1 MRRKTS
7 RLAQIERGDIE
18 RTLNRAGRGMAEA
31 QSAICATGDAG
42 ADCRVATSIPGCTPS
57 GLPSSN
63 VAPRDVH
70 PLPPTALTCVHPL
83 DDIHPHD

>member
-42 ADCRVATSIPGCTPS
+42 ANCKVATSIPGCTPS

-63 VAPRDVH
+63 VAP
-70 PLPPTALTCVHPL
+70 PTALTCVHPL